1 MGYGTYI
8 DTFSKKY
15 YELIYNKDLYIES
28 LINFTKDLK
37 SLDEFHEKIRKY
49 EKMNQ
54 NLTSS
59 NLILSTIHRSK
70 GLEYDNVFI
79 TDLVKN
85 EFPMLRDD
93 ENNFEEERRVF
104 YVAMTRA
111 KENLYLL
118 SLKKRIGKKVQPSPF
133 YLDIKNQ

>member
-28 LINFTKDLK
+28 LINFIKDLK
-37 SLDEFHEKIRKY
+37 CLDEFHEKIRKY

-54 NLTSS
+54 KLTSS

-79 TDLVKN
+79 IDLVKN
-85 EFPMLRDD
+85 EFPMLGEN
-93 ENNFEEERRVF
+93 ENNLEEERRVF